1 MLSYMGMERT
11 HVFFF
16 KYSACPRGYYALF
29 LLIKIIVFT
38 ARFELSVFFIIYL
51 SILIKLYNY
60 QII

>member
-16 KYSACPRGYYALF
+16 EYSACPRGYYALF
-29 LLIKIIVFT
+29 LLTKIIVFT

-51 SILIKLYNY
+51 
-60 QII
+60 II